1 MSGFATC
8 LELIN
13 VRLPPVNITGRIY
26 YHEDQMNLILDILN
40 YQKDRPDGDYCGTS
54 LFLFLYIENNTMC
67 FHIMKNLTK
76 VWLNKH

>member
-13 VRLPPVNITGRIY
+13 VKLPTVDITGRKY
-26 YHEDQMNLILDILN
+26 HHEDQMNLILDILT

-54 LFLFLYIENNTMC
+54 LFLFLYIENNTMS
-67 FHIMKNLTK
+67 FHIMKKSHKGLAEY
-76 VWLNKH
+76 